1 MKNLLV
7 IDKAERNIYKMKSFS
22 KKYGLELF
30 EAHNGLEA
38 LNQLKSHQD
47 IDIVLIDVNLDNE
60 DGFDLVEKIRD
71 DHNTLP
77 IIILTTLNS
86 KKDFV
91 HGLKVGATDYLL
103 KPFDEEI
110 FVKRVMNPSKLRV
123 TSSPGH
129 IDTVDIKTLI
139 HAELVKAQ
147 KGRYAI
153 TFGVAQYFNANGETS
168 IDIDTE
174 YNNVLTRFY
183 PGLKSI
189 FWETD
194 FILRYGNQTFVFVL
208 PFCAKAE
215 LPVVKRKLHAFGDN
229 FFSHNDL
236 HHYKLISAFL
246 SFPSDEET
254 DYQVV
259 DELIDRINKLK
270 HKELTLMRS

>member
-30 EAHNGLEA
+30 VAHNGLEA
-38 LNQLKSHQD
+38 LNQLKLHD
-47 IDIVLIDVNLDNE
+47 NINIVLIDVNLDNE
-60 DGFDLVEKIRD
+60 DGFDLIEKIRD
-71 DHNTLP
+71 NYNTLP

-103 KPFDEEI
+103 KPFNEDI
-110 FVKRVMNPSKLRV
+110 FVNRVMNPSKLRV
-123 TSSPGH
+123 SSSPGH

-139 HAELVKAQ
+139 HAELVKSQ

-174 YNNVLTRFY
+174 YNNVLRRFY

-194 FILRYGNQTFVFVL
+194 FILRYGNQTFVFIL
-208 PFCAKAE
+208 PFCAQAE
-215 LPVVKRKLHAFGDN
+215 LSIVKQKLHAFSDN
-229 FFSHNDL
+229 FFGHNDL
-236 HHYKLISAFL
+236 HHYKMISTFL
-246 SFPSDEET
+246 SFPNNQEM
-254 DYQVV
+254 DYQVI
-259 DELIDRINKLK
+259 DKLIENINELK